1 MDVSSMHR
9 SSVAPPSKGRSVD
22 VLTVAYT
29 YVVLQLSHRLGVLHA
44 FLRLTFQVAQNAAR
58 KSQTTSTDLQR
69 HEEI

>member
-1 MDVSSMHR
+1 M
-9 SSVAPPSKGRSVD
+9 D

-44 FLRLTFQVAQNAAR
+44 FLRLTFQVAHNAAR

-69 HEEI
+69 HDEI